1 MATQIEVIKG
11 TTVPVTF
18 TVSQS
23 GTAVNL
29 TGKELVFVAGTTPN
43 IVKKTGTGGSGFVV
57 TNAAGGIAVLTLT
70 VAETRAFTSKLIPFT
85 IELWESSGTTQTVV
99 VEGELKVR
107 EVINTDA

>member
-29 TGKELVFVAGTTPN
+29 TGKELVFVAGTTPQM
-43 IVKKTGTGGSGFVV
+43 VKKTGTGGSGFVV
-57 TNAAGGIAVLTLT
+57 VTAASGIALLTLT
-70 VAETRAFTSKLIPFT
+70 VAETAAFASKLIPFT
-85 IELWESSGTTQTVV
+85 VELWESSGATQTLIL
-99 VEGELKVR
+99 EGEFKVR
-107 EVINTDA
+107 TVVNVNA